1 MEKRDGKAEE
11 LVFRSIELEN
21 MTEEERQK
29 KLEELKAKRDELLKQ
44 IKENPESIKDEEAQ
58 KRFMGK

>member
-29 KLEELKAKRDELLKQ
+29 KMEELKAKRDELLKQ
-44 IKENPESIKDEEAQ
+44 IEENPESIKDEEAQ

>member
-1 MEKRDGKAEE
+1 
-11 LVFRSIELEN
+11 

-29 KLEELKAKRDELLKQ
+29 KIEELKAKRDELLKQ

-58 KRFMGK
+58 KRFMGKWIEEIKWVI